1 MKCNNTRHASQRCA
15 PCRVLRTK
23 KEAAARPSV
32 LNTDGVA
39 GNQAQPASLVGFIKE
54 DRMKSRKLQLEEM
67 INHLQLRAMQ
77 LFEYGRKREAILENA
92 LANVWN
98 FLDESRNNDSISKE
112 EICEQLIEFTQKEL
126 NKANSI
132 DLNTVEDN
140 ES

>member
-1 MKCNNTRHASQRCA
+1 M
-15 PCRVLRTK
+15 
-23 KEAAARPSV
+23 

-77 LFEYGRKREAILENA
+77 LFEYGRKREAILENT

-126 NKANSI
+126 NKANTI